1 MKAKSTKSGKAPAKK
16 NTVAKKTTGTVKKS
30 APKKTVAPKNPAPKV
45 GPKKTAEKNTGTD
58 LSKKIERAETLR
70 LIVKKTESDYEKVVN
85 EWNRQVKK
93 TKDKAAIQKLDNKYE
108 KKVKVLEERD
118 DKAYKS
124 YYDYVHNNF
133 TPKQCNTALK
143 SSGNFI
149 NKSYTNALKKAVK
162 NGK

>member
-16 NTVAKKTTGTVKKS
+16 NTTTKKTTGTVQKS
-30 APKKTVAPKNPAPKV
+30 APKKTSE
-45 GPKKTAEKNTGTD
+45 KKTGTD

-70 LIVKKTESDYEKVVN
+70 LMAKKTESDYEKVVN
-85 EWNRQVKK
+85 EWNRRVKK
-93 TKDKAAIQKLDNKYE
+93 TKDKAAIKEIDDKYE
-108 KKVKVLEERD
+108 KKVRVLEARD

-124 YYDYVHNNF
+124 YYDYVHSNF
-133 TPKQCNTALK
+133 TPKQCNAALK
-143 SSGNFI
+143 LSGNFI